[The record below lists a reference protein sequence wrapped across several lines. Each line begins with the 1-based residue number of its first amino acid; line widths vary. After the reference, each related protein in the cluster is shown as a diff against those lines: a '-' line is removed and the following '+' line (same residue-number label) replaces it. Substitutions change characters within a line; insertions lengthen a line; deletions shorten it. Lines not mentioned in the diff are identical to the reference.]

1 MARLYNVKNDNMAK
15 RTTITFL
22 MTLLFGAVYA
32 QDTSVMTLRD
42 CIRYALSHS
51 AEMRVLQADLDDA
64 QLSRRNAVLNAFT
77 PVVSGDVYAYSNF
90 GRSIDP
96 ETNTYSTTTSFHN
109 GFGVSAGITLFN
121 GFRAV
126 NNMKITKLAEATGV
140 TRIQQSEDRIRL
152 ATMEAYCNVLYYT
165 ELLKTLQS
173 QTETAET
180 ALRIAQRQKELG
192 QKSPADVLQME
203 ADLSDRRYRFIVC
216 ENQLQ
221 NAYIT
226 LKDIMLY
233 PTEQPFSVTNVETDT
248 MLSDVVRTMKVSQA
262 AERLPAV
269 IIAENEWQ
277 TARLA
282 LKTAKWQLL
291 PSLSLYGGWSSTY
304 FTYPGRADYVPVP
317 YWRQLSDNGGEY
329 VQLSLSIP
337 IYDRLSRQTE
347 IARRRNDCDRA
358 EARYAQ
364 ARQTV
369 EAEIHRAL
377 ADRDGAAAALRQ
389 TEQHAALQQQLYTLS
404 AKQFEQGLISALDY
418 RTVADNYLNATA
430 ELLNAKLQLFLKTW
444 VVRYYFQLRMQNSE
458 L

>member
-1 MARLYNVKNDNMAK
+1 
-15 RTTITFL
+15 
-22 MTLLFGAVYA
+22 MTLLCGTAHA
-32 QDTSVMTLRD
+32 QDTAVMTLRD

-51 AEMRVLQADLDDA
+51 AEMRVLQADLGDA
-64 QLSRRNAVLNAFT
+64 QLARRNAILNAFS
-77 PVVSGDVYAYSNF
+77 PVISGDVYAYSNF

-109 GFGVSAGITLFN
+109 GYGVSAGITLFN

-126 NNMKITKLAEATGV
+126 NNLKITKLAESTGV
-140 TRIQQSEDRIRL
+140 TRIQQSEDRIWL

-180 ALRIAQRQKELG
+180 ALRLAQRQRELG
-192 QKSPADVLQME
+192 QKSPAEVLQME

-221 NAYIT
+221 NSYIT

-233 PTEQPFSVTNVETDT
+233 PTEQPFSVADVEADT
-248 MLSDVVRTMKVSQA
+248 LLSEEVRTMKVSQA
-262 AERLPAV
+262 AERLPTV
-269 IIAENEWQ
+269 IIAENERQ

-389 TEQHAALQQQLYTLS
+389 AEQHAALQQQLYTLS
-404 AKQFEQGLISALDY
+404 ARQFEQGLISALDY
-418 RTVADNYLNATA
+418 RTVADNHLNATA

-444 VVRYYFQLRMQNSE
+444 VVRYYFGVSS
-458 L
+458 

>member
-1 MARLYNVKNDNMAK
+1 
-15 RTTITFL
+15 
-22 MTLLFGAVYA
+22 MTLLCGTAHA
-32 QDTSVMTLRD
+32 QDTAVMTLRD

-51 AEMRVLQADLDDA
+51 AEMRVLQADLGDA
-64 QLSRRNAVLNAFT
+64 QLSRRNAILNAFT

-109 GFGVSAGITLFN
+109 GYGVSAGITLFN

-126 NNMKITKLAEATGV
+126 NNLKITKLAEATGV

-180 ALRIAQRQKELG
+180 ALRLAQRQRELG
-192 QKSPADVLQME
+192 QKSPVEVLQME

-221 NAYIT
+221 NSYIT

-233 PTEQPFSVTNVETDT
+233 PTEQPFSVTDVDADT
-248 MLSDVVRTMKVSQA
+248 VLSDAVRAMEVSRA
-262 AERLPAV
+262 AERLPAE
-269 IIAENEWQ
+269 IIAENERQ

-282 LKTAKWQLL
+282 FKTAKWQML

-304 FTYPGRADYVPVP
+304 FTYPGRTEYVPIP
-317 YWRQLSDNGGEY
+317 YWKQLSDNGGEY

-389 TEQHAALQQQLYTLS
+389 AEQHTALQQQLYVLS

-418 RTVADNYLNATA
+418 RTVADNHLNATA
-430 ELLNAKLQLFLKTW
+430 ELLNAKLLLFLKTW
-444 VVRYYFQLRMQNSE
+444 VVRLYFGMMNYE

>member
-1 MARLYNVKNDNMAK
+1 MSR
-15 RTTITFL
+15 RTTIALL
-22 MTLLFGAVYA
+22 MTLLCGTAHA
-32 QDTSVMTLRD
+32 QDTAVMTLRD

-51 AEMRVLQADLDDA
+51 AEMRVLQADLGDA
-64 QLSRRNAVLNAFT
+64 QLSRRNAILNAFT

-109 GFGVSAGITLFN
+109 GYGISAGITLFN

-126 NNMKITKLAEATGV
+126 NNLKITKLAESTGV

-173 QTETAET
+173 QTETAEA
-180 ALRIAQRQKELG
+180 ALRLAQRQKELG
-192 QKSPADVLQME
+192 QKSPAEVLQME

-221 NAYIT
+221 NSYIT

-233 PTEQPFSVTNVETDT
+233 PTEQPFSVADVEADT
-248 MLSDVVRTMKVSQA
+248 VLSDAVRTMEVSRA

-269 IIAENEWQ
+269 IIAENERQ

-291 PSLSLYGGWSSTY
+291 PSMSLYGGWSSTY
-304 FTYPGRADYVPVP
+304 FTYPGRTEYVPVP
-317 YWRQLSDNGGEY
+317 YWKQLSDNGGEY

-369 EAEIHRAL
+369 EAEIHRVL

-389 TEQHAALQQQLYTLS
+389 AEQHAALQQQLYAMS

-418 RTVADNYLNATA
+418 RTVADNHLNATA

-444 VVRYYFQLRMQNSE
+444 VVRYYFGVSS
-458 L
+458 